1 MEAQENKKI
10 TFLKKP
16 KIDKNKL
23 EILKGKENEANLYVN
38 LFEIKLKKELN
49 LFEYPYTVNPEID
62 DTNNVIKEKLFKACS
77 KQLRAKY
84 GECFI
89 SGNKLYATEKVDELS
104 DFKSILYLN
113 GRIEYILHFNKYA
126 NVKTINQEDVHQDP
140 LAKQFIELIVKD
152 ILHSNPNL
160 EFYKGLFVLTTEK
173 EVIET
178 KNRKINFYPGFTTSF
193 METEKGNYI
202 NVTLK
207 NKIIQGESV
216 LEYINRLKEKG
227 YEDEDIR
234 KELKDRS
241 FKVNYAKSNYK
252 INDIL
257 FDRNPVNTTFIYEG
271 KDTSLVKYY
280 KSAHNKEIQDK
291 KQPLI
296 LVVKADRTKK
306 QKNINLYF
314 IPELC
319 SLAGLEDEDTQD
331 RNFMQ
336 KLSEYTKLEPK
347 QRINKTNEF
356 IKLLTNEE
364 KGQDKKKMSSKEK
377 ADFYGIEIKPNNER
391 FKAYYIQPTKLLDG
405 NNKEIEEKQNT
416 FPVYETNNLKNW
428 LCLYYDENY
437 DDAGYLTDYLKQA
450 SKAFKIKISDPQ
462 YVKMSNY
469 SKLEDWIKK
478 AESYL
483 EKKSYDL
490 VVFLISNY
498 DNNNKMY
505 ETLKRHSL
513 CNNGYVSQVI
523 KVESIYKQEKKNKY
537 KKNNNYQNFK
547 PNLSVCSKIVLQMN
561 AKLGGISYVADIKNK
576 DFMVVGVNSSRYKGK
591 RTGVAMVATINDTYT
606 DFYNKEEIIEEE
618 HYKDRLQLCVSSF
631 VEKALDAYKE
641 NNKNNEP
648 KGIII
653 YRQGVSLQQKNFLSK
668 EIQKIEE
675 YCQKKKIKFYYIPVN
690 TKTTFKFF
698 DVQDNVYYNP
708 LDY

>member
-1 MEAQENKKI
+1 M
-10 TFLKKP
+10 
-16 KIDKNKL
+16 
-23 EILKGKENEANLYVN
+23 
-38 LFEIKLKKELN
+38 
-49 LFEYPYTVNPEID
+49 
-62 DTNNVIKEKLFKACS
+62 
-77 KQLRAKY
+77 
-84 GECFI
+84 
-89 SGNKLYATEKVDELS
+89 

-113 GRIEYILHFNKYA
+113 GRFEYILHFSKYA
-126 NVKTINQEDVHQDP
+126 NVKTINQEDVQQDP
-140 LAKQFIELIVKD
+140 LAKQFIELMVKD

-160 EFYKGLFVLTTEK
+160 EFYRGLFVLTNEK
-173 EVIET
+173 EEIKA

-216 LEYINRLKEKG
+216 LEYINRLKKNG
-227 YEDEDIR
+227 CNDEDIR
-234 KELKDRS
+234 DQLKDRS

-257 FDRNPVNTTFIYEG
+257 FDRNPANTTFVYEG
-271 KDTSLVKYY
+271 KDISLVKYY
-280 KSAHNKEIQDK
+280 KTAHNKEIKDK
-291 KQPLI
+291 NQPLI

-319 SLAGLEDEDTQD
+319 SLAGLENEDTQD
-331 RNFMQ
+331 RKFMQ
-336 KLSEYTKLEPK
+336 ELSKHTKLEPK
-347 QRINKTNEF
+347 KRIEKTNEF
-356 IKLLTNEE
+356 IKLLTNNE
-364 KGQDKKKMSSKEK
+364 KGQGKKMSSKEK

-391 FKAYYIQPTKLLDG
+391 FKAYYIKPTKLIDG

-416 FPVYETNNLKNW
+416 FPVYEANNLKNW
-428 LCLYYDENY
+428 LCLHYSENY
-437 DDAGYLTDYLKQA
+437 DDAGNLTDYLKKA
-450 SKAFKIKISDPQ
+450 SKAFKIKINEPQ
-462 YVKMSNY
+462 YVKMSDD
-469 SKLEDWIKK
+469 SKPEDWIKK
-478 AESYL
+478 AESFL
-483 EKKSYDL
+483 KKKSYDL

-513 CNNGYVSQVI
+513 CKNGYVSQVI
-523 KVESIYKQEKKNKY
+523 KVESIYKQEKNNKY
-537 KKNNNYQNFK
+537 KNNNNYQNFK
-547 PNLSVCSKIVLQMN
+547 PNLSVCSKIILQMN

-631 VEKALDAYKE
+631 VEKALAAYKE
-641 NNKNNEP
+641 NNEGNEP

-675 YCQKKKIKFYYIPVN
+675 YCQKKKIKFYYILVN

-698 DVQDNVYYNP
+698 DVQDEEYYNP
-708 LDY
+708 YSGLLVIEGITNKNFFEFYIQPQEVNQGSATPTCFHVAYGDLNMPEMIPKFTFDLCHLYSNWQGPVRIPNVLKAAEKLSKMTAKYKLGELNENLKNGQAYL